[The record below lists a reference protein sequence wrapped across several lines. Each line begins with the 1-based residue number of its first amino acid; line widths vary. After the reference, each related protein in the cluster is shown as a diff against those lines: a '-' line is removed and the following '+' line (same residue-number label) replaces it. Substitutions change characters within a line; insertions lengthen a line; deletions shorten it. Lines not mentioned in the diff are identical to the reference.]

1 VEPTRVVLENRTQR
15 VLTPAAGHGE
25 EPVGVPS
32 KATRPLPVRNQFRL
46 DTDIALMQTTTGK
59 SERD

>member
-1 VEPTRVVLENRTQR
+1 MEPARVVLENRTQS
-15 VLTPAAGHGE
+15 VLAPAADLGE

-32 KATRPLPVRNQFRL
+32 KPTRSLPVRNQFRL
-46 DTDIALMQTTTGK
+46 DADIALMQTTTGK